1 MKEEWKNYQDLLP
14 REKAS
19 QRGFSALSDTELLA
33 LILRTGRKD
42 ASVLELS
49 DEILHLR

>member
-1 MKEEWKNYQDLLP
+1 MKEEWKNRQDLLP

-33 LILRTGRKD
+33 LILRT
-42 ASVLELS
+42 
-49 DEILHLR
+49 